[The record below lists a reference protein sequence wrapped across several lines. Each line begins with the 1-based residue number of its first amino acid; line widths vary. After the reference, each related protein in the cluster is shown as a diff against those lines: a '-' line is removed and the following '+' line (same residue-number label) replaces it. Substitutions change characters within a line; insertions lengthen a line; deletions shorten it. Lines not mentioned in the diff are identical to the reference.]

1 MSHEVYRSDA
11 RLNPKLGKSF
21 VFLTIKRNSKEKT
34 PGKTKDRQTKSPS
47 NMMLIIQTIVV
58 ATGLLF
64 LSVPCTQGSQ
74 SGLLRTKSLTDID
87 NRRLQ
92 TFSRISITESDLQ
105 NAVRELLGYSNNN
118 NNIPMGWDNSMSMS
132 MSMKYSSPTPTAT
145 PTHGHAS
152 LSPTASPSL
161 RPTAGNGDGQEPTA
175 SPVVVLVIPDA
186 IVKGTNST
194 GGVIGK
200 EENTSRGRLSVAM
213 IAGIIL
219 AGGFVM
225 LVAALVTKKVVLRS
239 AAAPVV

>member
-1 MSHEVYRSDA
+1 
-11 RLNPKLGKSF
+11 
-21 VFLTIKRNSKEKT
+21 
-34 PGKTKDRQTKSPS
+34 
-47 NMMLIIQTIVV
+47 MMLIIKTIVV

-92 TFSRISITESDLQ
+92 TFSRLSITESDLQ
-105 NAVRELLGYSNNN
+105 SAVRELLGYSNNNN

-145 PTHGHAS
+145 PTHGHVS

-175 SPVVVLVIPDA
+175 SPVVVVVIPDA

-194 GGVIGK
+194 GGVTGK
-200 EENTSRGRLSVAM
+200 EEDAGRGRLSVAM